1 MIFQALRESVR
12 ALYDFRC
19 GYCGVTETESGG
31 QLEIDHFLP
40 RSHGGKDTLDNL
52 VYACPTV
59 TASRE
64 ITGLCPRPA
73 QT

>member
-1 MIFQALRESVR
+1 MISQTLRESIR

-40 RSHGGKDTLDNL
+40 RLHGGKDVPDNL
-52 VYACPTV
+52 AG
-59 TASRE
+59 TAA
-64 ITGLCPRPA
+64 PA
-73 QT
+73 RSGDHRNH